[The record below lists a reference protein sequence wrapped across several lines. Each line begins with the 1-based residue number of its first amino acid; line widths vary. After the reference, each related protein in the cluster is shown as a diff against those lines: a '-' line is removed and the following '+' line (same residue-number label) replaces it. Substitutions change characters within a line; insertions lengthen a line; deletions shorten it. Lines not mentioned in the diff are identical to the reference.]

1 MAAVFAQ
8 QRHVSGLRVISRTRN
23 ARRAGTST
31 ITAPSTAIS
40 GWLQLLLREIET
52 KLLSLSPKQTTPF
65 WGDDVGAGSA
75 ASSIIIAR
83 VAIVID
89 VVAVA
94 LLLLFLLLPLS
105 CRIVTLNSLV
115 LSVDKN

>member
-1 MAAVFAQ
+1 MCNVALADDAFLV
-8 QRHVSGLRVISRTRN
+8 
-23 ARRAGTST
+23 
-31 ITAPSTAIS
+31 
-40 GWLQLLLREIET
+40 
-52 KLLSLSPKQTTPF
+52 
-65 WGDDVGAGSA
+65 DDVGAGSA

-94 LLLLFLLLPLS
+94 LLLLFLLLFLLPLS

>member
-1 MAAVFAQ
+1 M
-8 QRHVSGLRVISRTRN
+8 
-23 ARRAGTST
+23 ARRHRNGKTARHCT
-31 ITAPSTAIS
+31 IDCHLGLA
-40 GWLQLLLREIET
+40 LLLREIET
-52 KLLSLSPKQTTPF
+52 KLLSLSPLPSMCNVAKQTTPF
-65 WGDDVGAGSA
+65 WLTMSARGQQA

-94 LLLLFLLLPLS
+94 LLLLLQLFFLLLLPLS